1 MGRRQVLT
9 ERGSATVEFFLVLPL
24 VVLVAVASIQV
35 MGIARAR
42 LELQAAAR
50 DGARVAATTP
60 DPSRAVDSVMAAL
73 APEVRERARISV
85 ERPDR
90 VGVPAQVTVRLR
102 HLLGVPFPA
111 GMGVDLTATASMR
124 TER

>member
-35 MGIARAR
+35 MRIAEAR

-60 DPSRAVDSVMAAL
+60 DPSRAVASVMAAL
-73 APEVRERARISV
+73 PPEVRDRARISV
-85 ERPDR
+85 QRPDR
-90 VGVPAQVTVRLR
+90 VGVPARVTVRLR
-102 HLLGVPFPA
+102 HRLGVPFPTS
-111 GMGVDLTATASMR
+111 MGVDLTVTASMR

>member
-1 MGRRQVLT
+1 M
-9 ERGSATVEFFLVLPL
+9 EFFLVLPL

-35 MGIARAR
+35 MRIAQTRF
-42 LELQAAAR
+42 ELQAAAR

-90 VGVPAQVTVRLR
+90 VGVPARVTVSLR

-111 GMGVDLTATASMR
+111 GFGVDLTASASMR

>member
-1 MGRRQVLT
+1 M
-9 ERGSATVEFFLVLPL
+9 EFFLVLPL

-35 MGIARAR
+35 LGIAQAR
-42 LELQAAAR
+42 FALQAAAR

-60 DPSRAVDSVMAAL
+60 DPSRAVDSVIAAL
-73 APEVRERARISV
+73 PPELRDRARISV

-90 VGVPAQVTVRLR
+90 VGVPARVTVRLR
-102 HLLGVPFPA
+102 HLLGVPFPT
-111 GMGVDLTATASMR
+111 GTGVDLTATASMR

>member
-1 MGRRQVLT
+1 M
-9 ERGSATVEFFLVLPL
+9 LPL
-24 VVLVAVASIQV
+24 VVMVAVASIQV
-35 MGIARAR
+35 MGIAQAR

-60 DPSRAVDSVMAAL
+60 DPARAVDSVMAAL
-73 APEVRERARISV
+73 PPEVRERARISV

-90 VGVPAQVTVRLR
+90 VGVPARVTVRVR

-111 GMGVDLTATASMR
+111 GMGVELTATASMR

>member
-1 MGRRQVLT
+1 
-9 ERGSATVEFFLVLPL
+9 VEFFLVLPL

-42 LELQAAAR
+42 FELQAAAR

-73 APEVRERARISV
+73 PPEARDRARISV

-90 VGVPAQVTVRLR
+90 VGVPARVTVRVR

-111 GMGVDLTATASMR
+111 NMGVDLTATASMR

>member
-1 MGRRQVLT
+1 M
-9 ERGSATVEFFLVLPL
+9 EFFLVLPL

-35 MGIARAR
+35 LGIAQAR
-42 LELQAAAR
+42 FALQAAAR

-73 APEVRERARISV
+73 PPELRDRARISV

-90 VGVPAQVTVRLR
+90 VGVPARVTVRLR
-102 HLLGVPFPA
+102 HLLGVPFPT
-111 GMGVDLTATASMR
+111 GTGVDLTASASMR

>member
-1 MGRRQVLT
+1 
-9 ERGSATVEFFLVLPL
+9 VEFFLVLPL
-24 VVLVAVASIQV
+24 VVLVAVASVQV
-35 MGIARAR
+35 LRIAEAR

-60 DPSRAVDSVMAAL
+60 DPSRAVASVMAAL
-73 APEVRERARISV
+73 SPEHRDRVRISV

-90 VGVPAQVTVRLR
+90 VGVPARVTVRLR
-102 HLLGVPFPA
+102 HLLGLPFPA
-111 GMGVDLTATASMR
+111 GLGVDLTVTATMR

>member
-1 MGRRQVLT
+1 
-9 ERGSATVEFFLVLPL
+9 VEFFLVLPL
-24 VVLVAVASIQV
+24 VVLVAVAALQV
-35 MGIARAR
+35 IGIAQAR

-73 APEVRERARISV
+73 SPEVRDRARISV

-90 VGVPAQVTVRLR
+90 VGVPARVTVRLR
-102 HLLGVPFPA
+102 HSLGVPFPE
-111 GMGVDLTATASMR
+111 GIGVDLTATASMR